1 MVTFTSINFISEE
14 KEERP
19 PFIDFTS
26 APPAF
31 WGDRLFA
38 NCSFR
43 VVSYTSVQKH
53 NYLFPI
59 ADLTLNTK
67 KRVQ

>member
-1 MVTFTSINFISEE
+1 MSSGSYDQQAGRKRPLIRTGLLEKRKMVTFTSINFISEE

-31 WGDRLFA
+31 WA
-38 NCSFR
+38 
-43 VVSYTSVQKH
+43 
-53 NYLFPI
+53 
-59 ADLTLNTK
+59 
-67 KRVQ
+67 